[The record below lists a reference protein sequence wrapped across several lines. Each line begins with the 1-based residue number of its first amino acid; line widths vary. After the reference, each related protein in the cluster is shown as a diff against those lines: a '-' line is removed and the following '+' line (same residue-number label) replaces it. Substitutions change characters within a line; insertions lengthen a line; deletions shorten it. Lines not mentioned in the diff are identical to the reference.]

1 MYPSVWLKDGC
12 QSHFWIKKGRVVW
25 V

>member
-1 MYPSVWLKDGC
+1 VWLKDGC
-12 QSHFWIKKGRVVW
+12 QSHFWVKNGRIVW